1 MAQEAP
7 SRASRTRFG
16 YVASLWQVIMII
28 LFGLVTEYAN
38 QNVLASNEEGAFRD
52 KYPFFQDVHVMI
64 FVGFGFL
71 MTFLQDYGYSSV
83 GFNFLISALTIQWA
97 ILCNGFWH
105 NVHLDKWDQIR
116 LDIESLITAD
126 FAAGA
131 VMITFGALLG
141 KVSPMQMFFI
151 MIFEIFFYGLNE
163 MIGAYEL
170 HAVDMGG
177 SIFVHAFGAYFGLG
191 CSWAMTRDAPPEED
205 KNGKNG
211 ATKTSDMF
219 AMIGTL
225 FLWMFWPSFNGAL
238 AETEQQHR
246 VVINTVLA
254 LTASCVMAFAADILL
269 RKHSKFDMVS
279 IQNATLA
286 GGVAVGSSSDLVI
299 DPWGALLIG
308 AVAGF
313 VSVYGYVKIQP
324 ALKEKFGLDDTC
336 GVHNLHGIPGIIG
349 ALGGVISAANA
360 GTDEYGVNICTVFAQ
375 RAPKDNATG
384 MIGSEDW
391 HVCEATGKGWDASD
405 QAQHQ
410 LWALLVTLGISIG
423 SGIFVGTLV
432 KSVGGMID
440 DEHWYDDETHWEVP
454 GASEGSEKDTSA
466 VTPAS
471 NAAQL
476 SV

>member
-1 MAQEAP
+1 MADGAP
-7 SRASRTRFG
+7 SDSSRRGFAA
-16 YVASLWQVIMII
+16 VAGIWQVIIVV
-28 LFGLVTEYAN
+28 LFGLVTEYGSELGDEG
-38 QNVLASNEEGAFRD
+38 VGAFRD

-71 MTFLQDYGYSSV
+71 MTYLQDHGYSSV

-105 NVHLDKWDQIR
+105 NVHLDTWNPIS
-116 LDIESLITAD
+116 LDIVSLIKGD

-141 KVSPMQMFFI
+141 KVTPTQMFFI
-151 MIFEIFFYGLNE
+151 MVFEIFFYGLNE

-177 SIFVHAFGAYFGLG
+177 SIFVHTFGAYFGLG
-191 CSWAMTRDAPPEED
+191 CSWAMTRNAPSEKD
-205 KNGKNG
+205 KKGKNG

-238 AETEQQHR
+238 AATEQQHR

-254 LTASCVMAFAADILL
+254 LTASCVMAFVADSLF
-269 RKHSKFDMVS
+269 RKHNKFDMVS

-299 DPWGALLIG
+299 DPWGALLVG

-313 VSVYGYVKIQP
+313 VSVYGYVFIQP
-324 ALKEKFGLDDTC
+324 VLKEQFGVDDTC

-349 ALGGVISAANA
+349 AIGGVISAAAADEN
-360 GTDEYGVNICTVFAQ
+360 EYGQNICTMFPK
-375 RAPKDNATG
+375 RAPTDSSLIAA
-384 MIGSEDW
+384 GSS
-391 HVCEATGKGWDASD
+391 CETGKGWDAGE

-410 LWALLVTLGISIG
+410 LWALLVTLGISIA

-432 KSVGGMID
+432 KSVGGMIGS
-440 DEHWYDDETHWEVP
+440 EHWYDDKAYWEVP
-454 GASEGSEKDTSA
+454 EESEDEPAAAPAAPAPETTA
-466 VTPAS
+466 V
-471 NAAQL
+471 
-476 SV
+476 